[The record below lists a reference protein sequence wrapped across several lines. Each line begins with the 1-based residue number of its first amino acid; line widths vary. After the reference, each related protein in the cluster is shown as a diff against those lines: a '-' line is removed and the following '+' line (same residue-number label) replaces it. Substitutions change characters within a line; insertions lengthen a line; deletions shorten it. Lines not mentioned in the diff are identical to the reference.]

1 MAKSSTTFAKG
12 KSANPAGRPP
22 GKTSRSQFRELVK
35 PALPAIVK
43 SLIRHAKTGDTQS
56 AKIIIER
63 LIPALRP
70 TSDALVIKA
79 TGTLAERGEAVIT
92 AMVSGMVSPDQAVLA
107 LNALTAQSNLT
118 DVKTNNALLLE
129 FQSWVKTF
137 KEQRI

>member
-1 MAKSSTTFAKG
+1 MAKSSTTFSKG

-35 PALPAIVK
+35 PALPSIVK
-43 SLIRHAKTGDTQS
+43 SLIRLAKTGDTQS

-92 AMVSGMVSPDQAVLA
+92 AMVSGLVSPDQAVLA